1 MVSKV
6 DNTSLQIQAGLG
18 VNHQGQVIHL
28 PSDTTLQLVIQPT
41 NNTPVDDAGRF
52 KDCDF
57 SSTGGGTGVIT
68 DGAYL
73 LTAIPASRLDGLV
86 PLKAAAGSTTPP
98 GCAAKWE
105 VEGLQFKAIRLS
117 GFEAETKNITDNNRR
132 NLLAHWCYGSQHLPD
147 LARDPF
153 HFNSNFGGLDKV
165 DPADLTPCDLSLAV
179 FYWLNGAL
187 LFVDDWSARR
197 RLIRPDALDETQE
210 TVVPGGFGFFPLI
223 ERFALAGT
231 QIAIP
236 RPTPPIGPIRIGS
249 IFQQKTRTWKGILSD
264 KRVAEGQARFLQ
276 FQAQLD
282 SLIAEGKASRV
293 DAHGYFPLMPPAGFL
308 PVSLVSLEETVRRE
322 LSLSSAPWQVAEA
335 ITERVALARS
345 QPTSPPAAAGQPTF
359 EHITTTVARPA
370 SVIAASVARSF
381 ATGVSLSPELLAL
394 SNHAQLMSDQV
405 QQLQNQIDTLTKQVK
420 ELEAR
425 GGASRTPKASKS
437 ASKKLQR
444 RERTFLQEL
453 VALMQ
458 PRMGLGFAGNRINGG
473 FNLVQ
478 FFDNLPIH
486 VGLIDRETVDFL
498 IQRSWYDEAVD
509 LSSASQ
515 LTHNIDEGIIV
526 GGGTTGRS
534 SRRNV
539 VAPLFEVYV
548 VLENLISTSDQLYV
562 LFTKVVRPT
571 TWLHPFEKIRG

>member
-1 MVSKV
+1 
-6 DNTSLQIQAGLG
+6 
-18 VNHQGQVIHL
+18 
-28 PSDTTLQLVIQPT
+28 
-41 NNTPVDDAGRF
+41 
-52 KDCDF
+52 
-57 SSTGGGTGVIT
+57 
-68 DGAYL
+68 
-73 LTAIPASRLDGLV
+73 
-86 PLKAAAGSTTPP
+86 
-98 GCAAKWE
+98 
-105 VEGLQFKAIRLS
+105 
-117 GFEAETKNITDNNRR
+117 
-132 NLLAHWCYGSQHLPD
+132 
-147 LARDPF
+147 
-153 HFNSNFGGLDKV
+153 
-165 DPADLTPCDLSLAV
+165 
-179 FYWLNGAL
+179 
-187 LFVDDWSARR
+187 
-197 RLIRPDALDETQE
+197 
-210 TVVPGGFGFFPLI
+210 
-223 ERFALAGT
+223 
-231 QIAIP
+231 
-236 RPTPPIGPIRIGS
+236 
-249 IFQQKTRTWKGILSD
+249 
-264 KRVAEGQARFLQ
+264 
-276 FQAQLD
+276 
-282 SLIAEGKASRV
+282 
-293 DAHGYFPLMPPAGFL
+293 
-308 PVSLVSLEETVRRE
+308 
-322 LSLSSAPWQVAEA
+322 
-335 ITERVALARS
+335 
-345 QPTSPPAAAGQPTF
+345 
-359 EHITTTVARPA
+359 
-370 SVIAASVARSF
+370 
-381 ATGVSLSPELLAL
+381 
-394 SNHAQLMSDQV
+394 MSDQV